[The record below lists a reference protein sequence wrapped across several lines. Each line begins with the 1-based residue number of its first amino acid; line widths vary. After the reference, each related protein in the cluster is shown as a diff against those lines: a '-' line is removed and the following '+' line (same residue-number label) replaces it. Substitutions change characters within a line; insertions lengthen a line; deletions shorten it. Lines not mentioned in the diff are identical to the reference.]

1 MLPNHYEVEE
11 VSRIRRE
18 EATQHAARDRLRH
31 DANEANQ
38 QGRHSARRAG
48 SASMIGE
55 LRQRLTML
63 FKRGERR
70 SARVTANQLP
80 ITNDFR

>member
-18 EATQHAARDRLRH
+18 EAAQQAARDRLSH
-31 DANEANQ
+31 EPKG
-38 QGRHSARRAG
+38 QGSHSARRAG
-48 SASMIGE
+48 GASFFGG
-55 LRQRLTML
+55 LRQRITVL

-80 ITNDFR
+80 ITNDFH